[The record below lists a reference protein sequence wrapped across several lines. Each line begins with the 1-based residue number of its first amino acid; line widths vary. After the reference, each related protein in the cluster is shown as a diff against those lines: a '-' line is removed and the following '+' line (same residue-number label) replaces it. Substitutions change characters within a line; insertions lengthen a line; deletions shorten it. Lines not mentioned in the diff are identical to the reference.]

1 LQDPISEEQ
10 SLERQ
15 IYEMPAVINEEE
27 KGNEILE
34 VDEEVHSTTKL
45 DKPKEVSVATESN
58 Q

>member
-1 LQDPISEEQ
+1 
-10 SLERQ
+10 
-15 IYEMPAVINEEE
+15 MPAVINEEE